1 MNEKNLMTYM
11 FTNIAETKI
20 TVTRIHFQDR
30 KTISSEKIK
39 KKSIIIAFFN
49 SN

>member
-30 KTISSEKIK
+30 KTILQK
-39 KKSIIIAFFN
+39 KKRAS
-49 SN
+49 S